1 MLPRTVSSPRR
12 RAYCREVP
20 ARGHHGVGGLRI
32 PATCIA
38 CNPTRREG
46 GVEPPQ
52 PGLCSPGRHRCSRRG
67 KSLERGCGRRP
78 SRRALERIGVL
89 RLMLRT
95 QPRAGNWPAPVFAS
109 RKIVGARLWSQTQ
122 PQRVGDDW
130 SVAADASHTAALREL
145 AGRQLHPRGCLLSN
159 APLKSCSRSRLTR
172 PLTRP
177 RAISPSLGGSV
188 KVDRSA
194 FGTNLVLAFLH
205 VLRRN
210 RTGEAKSTG
219 PNSGFEIFVR
229 GVRTYSLDES

>member
-1 MLPRTVSSPRR
+1 MLPRKVSRPRR

-78 SRRALERIGVL
+78 SRSALEMIGVL
-89 RLMLRT
+89 PLMLRT
-95 QPRAGNWPAPVFAS
+95 QPPSENWPGGSCTRVDACL
-109 RKIVGARLWSQTQ
+109 RL
-122 PQRVGDDW
+122 PPIKFR
-130 SVAADASHTAALREL
+130 
-145 AGRQLHPRGCLLSN
+145 
-159 APLKSCSRSRLTR
+159 SRSRRTC
-172 PLTRP
+172 PLSRFP
-177 RAISPSLGGSV
+177 ARHQSIFGGSA
-188 KVDRSA
+188 KLDRSPYVA
-194 FGTNLVLAFLH
+194 NSVLAFFH
-205 VLRRN
+205 DLRRN

-219 PNSGFEIFVR
+219 PNTGFEIFVR
-229 GVRTYSLDES
+229 GVRTYSLDESSSRLRERQSHCAIASPFLF